1 MRGVDGVMSD
11 AGSGHDEGDV
21 PVGCSVATVFG
32 DLLDHAGVHD
42 SGWAIPTRSGPCE
55 SPFLAWK
62 RVLAAAPV

>member
-1 MRGVDGVMSD
+1 VRGVDGVMSD

-42 SGWAIPTRSGPCE
+42 SGLGDPNQVRA
-55 SPFLAWK
+55 
-62 RVLAAAPV
+62 V

>member
-1 MRGVDGVMSD
+1 VRGVDGVMSD

-42 SGWAIPTRSGPCE
+42 SGLGDPDQVRA
-55 SPFLAWK
+55 
-62 RVLAAAPV
+62 V